1 MSVMKCEKKCTTCD
15 RRALMTFPS
24 SYSTCL
30 PLTGSVS
37 AALANLGLETGLD
50 GVHRPPRAT
59 GLASHEKDTVFL
71 CKECVWRLACL
82 ACDILH

>member
-1 MSVMKCEKKCTTCD
+1 MYNMRWACAKGPFL
-15 RRALMTFPS
+15 R
-24 SYSTCL
+24 YSTCL

-59 GLASHEKDTVFL
+59 GLASHEKDTIFL
-71 CKECVWRLACL
+71 GKECVWRLACL